1 MNLFNRF
8 WRKPVCKRIQC
19 KIILLDLAYLK
30 HAPLMEYARL
40 ANLDLSDFT
49 DQEIDSLFFKLKL
62 IQGDQY
68 RMNVAR
74 RLPRVIQSSQL
85 KRH

>member
-1 MNLFNRF
+1 
-8 WRKPVCKRIQC
+8 
-19 KIILLDLAYLK
+19 
-30 HAPLMEYARL
+30 MEYARL